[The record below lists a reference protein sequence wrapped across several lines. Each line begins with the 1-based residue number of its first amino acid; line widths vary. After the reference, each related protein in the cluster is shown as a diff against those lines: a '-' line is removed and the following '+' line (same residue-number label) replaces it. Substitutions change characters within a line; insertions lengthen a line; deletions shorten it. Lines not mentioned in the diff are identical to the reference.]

1 MVDKTFTA
9 DAILIQDGRIRT
21 FTADAVLQLDGE
33 ITLGSLVLVVD
44 FGGIEPRYHK
54 ITAKHSILGAT
65 NSKRQNM
72 GRDSTEYEVTGIME
86 GADRNADMT
95 TMRNYYL
102 NHTEVIF
109 QGYVDPGINVRV
121 IDLAERDMYTYWE
134 WKIVIE
140 VTGT

>member
-1 MVDKTFTA
+1 MSETKTFSIG
-9 DAILIQDGRIRT
+9 AILT
-21 FTADAVLQLDGE
+21 KVGE

-44 FGGIEPRYHK
+44 FGGIQPRYHK
-54 ITAKHSILGAT
+54 LTAKHSILGAT

-86 GADRNADMT
+86 GADRDTDMT
-95 TMRNYYL
+95 TLRNYHL

-109 QGYVDPGINVRV
+109 QGYVDPGINIRV
-121 IDLAERDMYTYWE
+121 LELAERDMYTYWE
-134 WKIVIE
+134 WKIIIE